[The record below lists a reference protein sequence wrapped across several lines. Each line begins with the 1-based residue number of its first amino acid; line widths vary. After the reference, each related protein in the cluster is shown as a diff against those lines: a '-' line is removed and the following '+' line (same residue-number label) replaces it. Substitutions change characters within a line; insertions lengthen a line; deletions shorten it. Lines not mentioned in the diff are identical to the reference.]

1 MHAIQINQVTKSFG
15 GVRAVDDLTL
25 TIPEAS
31 IHGFIGPNGSGK
43 TTTMRMI
50 VGILHPDH
58 GSIQVFGDEMTGVP
72 DGQIGYLPEERG
84 LYRKMRLRA
93 LLEFHGQLRGGADIL
108 READEW
114 LERLGL
120 ADWANQ
126 PVEALSKG
134 MSQKAQFIA
143 AVLGRPRLLIL
154 DEPFTGLDP
163 VGAASIR
170 EAIRELRRRGA
181 TVVLS
186 THDMHSAE
194 TMCDSIFM
202 IFQGKK
208 VLDGSLSEIQERH
221 GNDSILVAAQNDS
234 SDRRYELT
242 GLAGVEHVR
251 DLGNEQELR
260 LTRGYDPQLVLR
272 ELVHRGRVTSF
283 RVAKPSLH
291 DIFIRI
297 AGPASLESS
306 ESAPGSPSEAT
317 LA

>member
-1 MHAIQINQVTKSFG
+1 VPTQAIQINQVTKVFG

-50 VGILHPDH
+50 VGILHPDQ
-58 GSIQVFGDEMTGVP
+58 GSIRVFGDEMTGVP
-72 DGQIGYLPEERG
+72 NGQIGYLPEERG
-84 LYRKMRLRA
+84 LYRKMRLGE
-93 LLEFHGQLRGGADIL
+93 LLEFHGQLRGGSDIR

-114 LERLGL
+114 MERLGL

-163 VGAASIR
+163 LGAESIR
-170 EAIRELRRRGA
+170 EAIQELRRRGA

-208 VLDGSLSEIQERH
+208 VLDGPLSEIQERY
-221 GNDSILVAAQNDS
+221 GNDSIVVATQDGY
-234 SDRRYELT
+234 DLT

-251 DLGNEQELR
+251 DLGHEHELR

-272 ELVHRGRVTSF
+272 ELVLRGRVTSF

-297 AGPASLESS
+297 AGPASLE
-306 ESAPGSPSEAT
+306 AAV
-317 LA
+317 A